1 MYGWVEDNR
10 QGRDKDWDKI
20 ISKINLTRIII
31 IIKTL
36 IILIL
41 NNNSIIRYINHNTIQ
56 VNKMRYWTVFYK
68 DKIGTTRLNLTLLI

>member
-10 QGRDKDWDKI
+10 LRRDKDWDKI
-20 ISKINLTRIII
+20 ISKINLTRII

-41 NNNSIIRYINHNTIQ
+41 NNNSIIRYINTNIIL
-56 VNKMRYWTVFYK
+56 VSRMKKWTVFYK
-68 DKIGTTRLNLTLLI
+68 NKIGTTQLNLTLLI